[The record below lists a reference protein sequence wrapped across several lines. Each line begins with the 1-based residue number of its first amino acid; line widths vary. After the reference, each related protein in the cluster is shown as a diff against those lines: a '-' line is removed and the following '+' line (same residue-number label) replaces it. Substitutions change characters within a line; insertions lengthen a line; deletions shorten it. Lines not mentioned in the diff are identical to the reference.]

1 MTTEGILELGALA
14 VVLSSIWMAFVLVI
28 RVAVARWLGASWAYF
43 LWLVPL
49 LGLLAMGIPKQTVQR
64 VLDVPGIEVPV
75 VNSVIETA
83 TGLVRLVDVP
93 IVFGSPKIPGHS
105 QSTTPEFVLF
115 TWLLGAWLSLL
126 FFAARSFHF
135 SAKML
140 RSSRALT
147 GHQKFMVQTRCA
159 GLADGSMAEIRMLS
173 TGRGPAVA
181 GLFQPVLL
189 LPVDFFHRYTT
200 QQQVL
205 ILEHEYQHLRRHDL
219 FFLLLA
225 RIYRCL
231 FWFNPLVYVAER
243 YLQLDQELSC
253 DERVLFWQ
261 SRTTRRIYG
270 ETLLLSTHA
279 KFLLP
284 QVSYSPS
291 FGQIKQRTSM
301 LRHHNRRIFG
311 SLIGGLL
318 LMISISASVVYG
330 VLGALE
336 LEPELEIR
344 EELRLPM
351 AESMTLLEKGD
362 FDDDVLT
369 TMLAR
374 LTHLE
379 TAFPEQTLSDIELA
393 QMNNLRAFIYFQM
406 GAYEHSLRHYEQV
419 VALAGEVPELKSQA
433 LYSIGEIHFAQ
444 ENYVA
449 TLQALVQSE
458 DVSPIDPSA
467 EIWALRSQA
476 HVRLK
481 SWDQGLR
488 YISLAIKQAESDGLV
503 PQEQWLLSQTALKWK
518 LGDLEGA
525 ARSLQRSIEIF
536 PKTPYEQTLAALNEL
551 VQQSWEPWL
560 TEETLA
566 QF

>member
-1 MTTEGILELGALA
+1 
-14 VVLSSIWMAFVLVI
+14 
-28 RVAVARWLGASWAYF
+28 
-43 LWLVPL
+43 
-49 LGLLAMGIPKQTVQR
+49 
-64 VLDVPGIEVPV
+64 
-75 VNSVIETA
+75 
-83 TGLVRLVDVP
+83 
-93 IVFGSPKIPGHS
+93 
-105 QSTTPEFVLF
+105 
-115 TWLLGAWLSLL
+115 
-126 FFAARSFHF
+126 
-135 SAKML
+135 
-140 RSSRALT
+140 
-147 GHQKFMVQTRCA
+147 
-159 GLADGSMAEIRMLS
+159 
-173 TGRGPAVA
+173 
-181 GLFQPVLL
+181 
-189 LPVDFFHRYTT
+189 
-200 QQQVL
+200 
-205 ILEHEYQHLRRHDL
+205 
-219 FFLLLA
+219 
-225 RIYRCL
+225 
-231 FWFNPLVYVAER
+231 
-243 YLQLDQELSC
+243 
-253 DERVLFWQ
+253 
-261 SRTTRRIYG
+261 
-270 ETLLLSTHA
+270 
-279 KFLLP
+279 
-284 QVSYSPS
+284 
-291 FGQIKQRTSM
+291 M
-301 LRHHNRRIFG
+301 LRHHNRRFFG

-318 LMISISASVVYG
+318 LMISIGASVVYG

-351 AESMTLLEKGD
+351 AESLTLLEQGD
-362 FDDDVLT
+362 IDDDVLT

-393 QMNNLRAFIYFQM
+393 QMNKLRAFIYFQM
-406 GAYEHSLRHYEQV
+406 GEYEHSLRHYEQV
-419 VALAGEVPELKSQA
+419 VALTDEVPELKSQA

-458 DVSPIDPSA
+458 GASPIDPSA

-476 HVRLK
+476 FVRLK

-488 YISLAIKQAESDGLV
+488 YITLAIEQADADSLV

-551 VQQSWEPWL
+551 VQQSWEPLL